1 MLMDVVKIKCDIFPK
16 AKYRLYINNQQRYYF
31 VTTRYSED
39 KCIELMQ
46 ERIKDY
52 SYAERSYYKITKVK
66 DGREINIKTGKI

>member
-1 MLMDVVKIKCDIFPK
+1 MLMDIVRIKCDIFPK

-39 KCIELMQ
+39 ECIELIKD
-46 ERIKDY
+46 RIKDY
-52 SYAERSYYKITKVK
+52 SYTERSYYKITKVK